1 MSFVPFSPFCS
12 QSRHHWFWQFNI
24 TPFLAPYSW
33 TKMFL
38 AAERGSQ
45 TTVFSWL
52 NEEFISPTHKEVITQ
67 RLVPK
72 STLKIKDLSWATE
85 VLIGQIQLS
94 KISFYVNQLKQDN
107 WEMSALLNIYTSWCK
122 YLFTYHLFA
131 IFITSSLCKA
141 AHKLLDHV
149 SWCLN

>member
-1 MSFVPFSPFCS
+1 MYCFVCFYKNN
-12 QSRHHWFWQFNI
+12 FWQFNI
-24 TPFLAPYSW
+24 TIFLAPLSL
-33 TKMFL
+33 TKISL
-38 AAERGSQ
+38 AVEGGSQ
-45 TTVFSWL
+45 TIALSWL
-52 NEEFISPTHKEVITQ
+52 NEEFISPTYKG

-72 STLKIKDLSWATE
+72 SSLKIKDLSWVTK
-85 VLIGQIQLS
+85 VLIDQGWLS

-107 WEMSALLNIYTSWCK
+107 WKLSALLNIYNSWCK

-141 AHKLLDHV
+141 AHKPLDHF